1 MFRFIFW
8 VSFVLEGFRFVI
20 NWIFQVGSSFP
31 KKKDLESPAVGVF
44 FPWGFQECLH
54 LGCWTKVLFS
64 LVTACLCLFLH
75 DDAAFV
81 INSWL
86 GQPLGAS
93 DEMMSRQEQVD
104 KNTSIQHLWTHS
116 ALYINTTYTGA
127 DMCIYIFYI
136 CIHICMHIH
145 IYIY

>member
-1 MFRFIFW
+1 MIFGCCDVSFFW

-31 KKKDLESPAVGVF
+31 KKKRPGIPCSWCF
-44 FPWGFQECLH
+44 FPWGFQECLR

-81 INSWL
+81 IELVAGPTPRS
-86 GQPLGAS
+86 Q
-93 DEMMSRQEQVD
+93 
-104 KNTSIQHLWTHS
+104 
-116 ALYINTTYTGA
+116 
-127 DMCIYIFYI
+127 
-136 CIHICMHIH
+136 
-145 IYIY
+145 